1 MEEAQVRFFAD
12 IEEMSLAAAKQFMLW
27 AQAAVAANGRFLVA
41 LSGGSTPRRLFSLLS
56 QPPFADSIP
65 WAQTHVLWG
74 DERLVSPDDAGSNYK
89 QAYDL
94 LLQHVPIPAAQSHR
108 AQGELDPAAAVRD
121 YGRQLQALAEP
132 GRAWPRLDLAIM
144 GMGSDG
150 HTASLFPGPI
160 PPEETTQP
168 VMAVTADYDGRPA
181 QRLSLTPLVFNDA
194 HHILFLV
201 SGAEKAE
208 ALTAVLN
215 HTDTPEQWP
224 AQRIQPHEGQIMWFV
239 AEITLSQ
246 TRN

>member
-1 MEEAQVRFFAD
+1 MAEVRYFAD
-12 IEEMSLAAAKQFMLW
+12 LEEMSRAAAEQFRAL
-27 AQAAVAANGRFLVA
+27 AQAVVAANGRFLVA

-94 LLQHVPIPAAQSHR
+94 LLQHVPIPAAQIHR
-108 AQGELDPAAAVRD
+108 AKGELDPAAAVRD

-224 AQRIQPHEGQIMWFV
+224 AQRIQPHDGQIMWFV
-239 AEITLSQ
+239 ATITPPQ

>member
-1 MEEAQVRFFAD
+1 MEEAVQVRSFANF
-12 IEEMSLAAAKQFMLW
+12 EEMSLAAARQFMAL
-27 AQAAVAANGRFLVA
+27 AQTAVAQNGRFLVA

-56 QPPFADSIP
+56 QPPFADNIP

-74 DERLVSPDDAGSNYK
+74 DERLVPPNEEGSNYK

-94 LLQHVPIPAAQSHR
+94 LLKHLLIPSSQIH
-108 AQGELDPAAAVRD
+108 QMKGELAPAAAVAD
-121 YGRQLQALAEP
+121 YCQQLQELAEP

-160 PPEETTQP
+160 TPEETSQP
-168 VMAVTADYDGRPA
+168 VMAVTADYDNRPA

-201 SGAEKAE
+201 SGANKAE
-208 ALTAVLN
+208 ALTAVF
-215 HTDTPEQWP
+215 HQADTPEQWP
-224 AQRIQPHEGQIMWFV
+224 AQRIQPHDGQVMWFV
-239 AEITLSQ
+239 AETPIP
-246 TRN
+246 